1 MKNLG
6 SNSLSPTYSKEKIKL
21 ENPNIRSTK
30 RWLRELTLHL
40 TSSRLVF
47 LFLYQLWFKGKEAD

>member
-6 SNSLSPTYSKEKIKL
+6 SNSLSPTYSKEKLKL

-47 LFLYQLWFKGKEAD
+47 LFLYQL

>member
-1 MKNLG
+1 MSFQYEKLRFKF
-6 SNSLSPTYSKEKIKL
+6 SFPTYSKEKIKL

-30 RWLRELTLHL
+30 RWLRELTLHV

-47 LFLYQLWFKGKEAD
+47 LFLYQL